1 MNELHLAKL
10 ETVRTFKPIT
20 LLILL
25 IFSSYSYA
33 AVTPGPVASPI
44 DLRKIKIKDVEKLA
58 GKKLTIFQKIKF
70 KILQKALGKWEGG

>member
-10 ETVRTFKPIT
+10 ETVRIFKPIT

-25 IFSSYSYA
+25 IFSSYSYG

-44 DLRKIKIKDVEKLA
+44 DLRKIKIKDVEKLT
-58 GKKLTIFQKIKF
+58 G
-70 KILQKALGKWEGG
+70 